1 MAMEAQASH
10 ELNANVLLVR
20 DYFAQRIAHS
30 IDHKFIMIVDLMI
43 NDRSSALKNSSSMDT
58 LMITLATH

>member
-1 MAMEAQASH
+1 MILDSGFHMAMEAQASH

-30 IDHKFIMIVDLMI
+30 IDH
-43 NDRSSALKNSSSMDT
+43 NDCKLNDK
-58 LMITLATH
+58 

>member
-30 IDHKFIMIVDLMI
+30 IDH
-43 NDRSSALKNSSSMDT
+43 NDCRLNDK
-58 LMITLATH
+58 